1 MGAGVSGSAGRLR
14 VLQIG
19 KYYPPVDGG
28 IEDHVQ
34 AVVSGLAP
42 RYQVTVLAFNTSP
55 RTVEEERDGARIV
68 RVGSLGRVLS
78 TEMAPSYLGWFRRL
92 RDSDIVHLHTPNP
105 LGELACLALPRR
117 ARLIITYHSDVV
129 RQKLLAGANR
139 IVLHRLMKRADRI
152 IAFTDRYRRSSPVL
166 ARYPEKAAII
176 PHGVDL
182 AAYDTNAA
190 IEARVSA
197 LRERFGPRIVLFVG
211 RLVYYKGIE
220 HLLRAMRGVP
230 GAHLLIAGDGPLRGD
245 LQRQAAAQ
253 GLGSTV
259 TFLGRISH
267 EEKVACYRASRVLV
281 LPATHRSEAFGLVQ
295 VEAFACGVPVISTD
309 IDSGVPFV
317 NQHGVTGL
325 VVPPADAGALGA
337 AIGELLEDE
346 PRRREMGLAARRR
359 GEQLFSRGVMLRDLL
374 ALYDGLAGPVKDGA
388 SIRPESPLQAAA
400 GRREAR

>member
-1 MGAGVSGSAGRLR
+1 

-42 RYQVTVLAFNTSP
+42 RYKVTVLVFNTDR
-55 RTVEEERDGARIV
+55 RTVEEQRDGARIV

-78 TEMAPSYLGWFRRL
+78 TEMAPSYPGWFRRL

-105 LGELACLALPRR
+105 LGELACLSLPRR

-139 IVLHRLMKRADRI
+139 IVLHRLMQRADRV
-152 IAFTDRYRRSSPVL
+152 IAFTERYLRSSPVL
-166 ARYPEKAAII
+166 SRYPEKAAII

-182 AAYDTNAA
+182 AAYQATAA
-190 IEARVSA
+190 IDERVAA
-197 LRERFGPRIVLFVG
+197 LQARFGPRIVLFVG

-220 HLLRAMRGVP
+220 HLLRAIPNVP
-230 GAHLLIAGDGPLRGD
+230 GAHLLIAGDGPLRGE
-245 LQRQAAAQ
+245 LERQAAAL

-267 EEKVACYRASRVLV
+267 DEKVACYRASRVLV

-295 VEAFACGVPVISTD
+295 VEAFACGVPVVSTD

-317 NQHGVTGL
+317 NQHGVTGQ
-325 VVPPADAGALGA
+325 VVPPADSGALA
-337 AIGELLEDE
+337 TALGELLADE
-346 PRRREMGLAARRR
+346 QRRREMGLAARRR
-359 GEQLFSRGVMLRDLL
+359 GEELFSRGVMLRDLL
-374 ALYDGLAGPVKDGA
+374 ALYEGLARPVADGA
-388 SIRPESPLQAAA
+388 SLSPESPLRAAA